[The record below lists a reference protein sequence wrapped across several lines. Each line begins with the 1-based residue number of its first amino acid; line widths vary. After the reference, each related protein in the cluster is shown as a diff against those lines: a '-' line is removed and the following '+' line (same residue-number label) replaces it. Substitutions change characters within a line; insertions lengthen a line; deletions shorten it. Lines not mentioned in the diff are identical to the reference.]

1 MMSTAPRPTEDTAD
15 PGSDR
20 DADHA
25 PYVPFQ
31 EFRDGLPRGRFRVIV
46 NPELARQF
54 VLHRV
59 HATQLAIA
67 IIGPGIALALVG
79 RPVIGAVLVAVGIGF
94 KRIVRWQAPR
104 ILLHLASRQ
113 PSTYDAATEHAVMEV
128 RRV

>member
-1 MMSTAPRPTEDTAD
+1 MSTSAPPSGSRAD
-15 PGSDR
+15 PGAA
-20 DADHA
+20 ADPDHV
-25 PYVPFQ
+25 PYVAFE
-31 EFRDGLPRGRFRVIV
+31 EFRDGLPRGRFRVVV

-54 VLHRV
+54 VSHRV

-67 IIGPGIALALVG
+67 VIGPGIALALVG
-79 RPVIGAVLVAVGIGF
+79 RPVLGGLLVAAGILF
-94 KRIVRWQAPR
+94 KRVIRWQASR